1 MGLGSNFE
9 IGLFVDCRL
18 GSQLWR
24 GNCSPAVVCG
34 RSVHGMWDRGRRG
47 GRSVHGMWDRGRG
60 GGRSV
65 HGMWDRGR
73 GADIVSTACGI
84 VVAGAGVVSTGMWDR
99 GRGGGASAPFTAR
112 WILNHRMTR
121 EVPLGSSSS

>member
-9 IGLFVDCRL
+9 IGLFVDCHL

-34 RSVHGMWDRGRRG
+34 RSVHGMWDRGRGGGRSVHGMWDRGCRG

-60 GGRSV
+60 GWRSV
-65 HGMWDRGR
+65 HRHVGSWSRGQSLCTFHCKV
-73 GADIVSTACGI
+73 DS
-84 VVAGAGVVSTGMWDR
+84 
-99 GRGGGASAPFTAR
+99 
-112 WILNHRMTR
+112 
-121 EVPLGSSSS
+121 